1 MDSSI
6 KCVQYQSQNQVTSDI
21 ADIKMKRDE
30 TPLLSRQIIAE
41 AAELG
46 ARTARLR
53 QTRRVLQAD
62 AAARAGMSR
71 STAVLIEKGDPGRT
85 LAQVMR
91 YIDAIAPG
99 MALTTLLSAPEESL
113 RAAAKPVQRVRGLSK
128 AEHDAL
134 NF

>member
-1 MDSSI
+1 
-6 KCVQYQSQNQVTSDI
+6 
-21 ADIKMKRDE
+21 MKRDE